1 MVLEEQDDALDLSFK
16 WFAEQGF
23 FKAVNAHLVDLA
35 NIHPGQRIVEL
46 ACGTGA
52 ATRLIRERLEGA
64 RESLVIGIDASASAL
79 REAMQQLG
87 NARDVALQFIQG
99 RVEALSCTVRE
110 HVDGVIFCN
119 GIHYVSDKDNLLDQ
133 VNRTLKVGGTFAF
146 NTSFYQGA
154 HLPETEGFYRRWM
167 FKAIR
172 LLRSEYQLRPQPDK
186 VESRKQLTPEQYGQL
201 LRDRGFT
208 IQCQAVQTVQV
219 PLEGWVNISRFEDF
233 VSGALP
239 GVPTQQ
245 ASKVLQTA
253 VRQTFQELKLEVV
266 PRNWLSVVAHKA

>member
-1 MVLEEQDDALDLSFK
+1 MVLEQQDDHSFK

-52 ATRLIRERLEGA
+52 ATRLIRDRLEGA

-99 RVEALSCTVRE
+99 RVEALSSTVRE

-119 GIHYVSDKDNLLDQ
+119 GIHYVSDKDSLLDQ
-133 VNRTLKVGGTFAF
+133 ISQTLKVGGTFAF

-186 VESRKQLTPEQYGQL
+186 VESRKQLTPEQYSQL

-208 IQCQAVQTVQV
+208 IQCQAEQTVQV

-245 ASKVLQTA
+245 ASKVLQEA
-253 VRQTFQELKLEVV
+253 VRQTFKELKLEVV
-266 PRNWLSVVAHKA
+266 PRNWLSVVALKA

>member
-1 MVLEEQDDALDLSFK
+1 MVLEQQDDHSFK

-52 ATRLIRERLEGA
+52 ATRLIRDRLEGA

-99 RVEALSCTVRE
+99 RVEALSSTVRE

-119 GIHYVSDKDNLLDQ
+119 GIHYVSDKDSLLDQ
-133 VNRTLKVGGTFAF
+133 ISQTLKVGGTFAF

-186 VESRKQLTPEQYGQL
+186 VESRKQLTPEQYSQL

-208 IQCQAVQTVQV
+208 IQCQAEQTVQV

-239 GVPTQQ
+239 GVPTQE
-245 ASKVLQTA
+245 ASKVLQKA
-253 VRQTFQELKLEVV
+253 VRQTFQELNLEVV
-266 PRNWLSVVAHKA
+266 PRNWLSVVALKA

>member
-1 MVLEEQDDALDLSFK
+1 MVLEQQDDHSFK

-52 ATRLIRERLEGA
+52 ATRLIRDRLEGA

-99 RVEALSCTVRE
+99 RVEALSSTVRE

-119 GIHYVSDKDNLLDQ
+119 GIHYVSDKDSLLDQ
-133 VNRTLKVGGTFAF
+133 ISQTLKVGGTFAF

-186 VESRKQLTPEQYGQL
+186 VESRRQLTPEQYSQL

-245 ASKVLQTA
+245 ASKVLQEA
-253 VRQTFQELKLEVV
+253 VRQTFKELKLEVV
-266 PRNWLSVVAHKA
+266 PRNWLSVVALKA

>member
-1 MVLEEQDDALDLSFK
+1 MVLEEQNDELDLSFK

-52 ATRLIRERLEGA
+52 ATRIIRDRLEGA

-99 RVEALSCTVRE
+99 RVEALSSTVRE

-119 GIHYVSDKDNLLDQ
+119 GIHYVSDKDSLLDQ
-133 VNRTLKVGGTFAF
+133 VSQTLKVGGTFAF

-172 LLRSEYQLRPQPDK
+172 ILRSEYQLRPQPDK

-245 ASKVLQTA
+245 ASPSTPEGGAADLPGA
-253 VRQTFQELKLEVV
+253 E
-266 PRNWLSVVAHKA
+266 A

>member
-1 MVLEEQDDALDLSFK
+1 MVLEQQDDHSFK

-52 ATRLIRERLEGA
+52 ATRLIRDRLEGA

-99 RVEALSCTVRE
+99 RVEALSSTVRE

-119 GIHYVSDKDNLLDQ
+119 GIHYVSDKDSLLDQ
-133 VNRTLKVGGTFAF
+133 ISQTLKVGGTFAF

-186 VESRKQLTPEQYGQL
+186 VESRRQLTPEQYSQL

-208 IQCQAVQTVQV
+208 IQCQAEQTVQV

-245 ASKVLQTA
+245 ASKVLQEA
-253 VRQTFQELKLEVV
+253 VRQTFKELKLEVV
-266 PRNWLSVVAHKA
+266 PRNWLSVVALKA

>member
-1 MVLEEQDDALDLSFK
+1 M
-16 WFAEQGF
+16 FAEQGF

-52 ATRLIRERLEGA
+52 ATRLIRDRLEGA

-99 RVEALSCTVRE
+99 RVEALSSTVRE

-119 GIHYVSDKDNLLDQ
+119 GIHYVSDKDSLLDQ
-133 VNRTLKVGGTFAF
+133 VSQTLKVGGTFAF

-172 LLRSEYQLRPQPDK
+172 ILRSRVPAATAAGQGGVSQAADAGAVRAAPSRPG
-186 VESRKQLTPEQYGQL
+186 L
-201 LRDRGFT
+201 T

-245 ASKVLQTA
+245 ASQVLQKA

-266 PRNWLSVVAHKA
+266 PRNWLSVVALKA

>member
-1 MVLEEQDDALDLSFK
+1 MVLEQQDDHSFK

-23 FKAVNAHLVDLA
+23 FKAVNSHLVDLA

-52 ATRLIRERLEGA
+52 ATRLIRDRLEGA

-99 RVEALSCTVRE
+99 RVEALSSTVRE

-119 GIHYVSDKDNLLDQ
+119 GIHYVSDKDSLLDQ
-133 VNRTLKVGGTFAF
+133 ISQTLKVGGTFAF

-186 VESRKQLTPEQYGQL
+186 VESRKQLTPEQYSQL

-208 IQCQAVQTVQV
+208 IQCQAEQTVQV

-239 GVPTQQ
+239 GVPTQE
-245 ASKVLQTA
+245 ASKVLQKA
-253 VRQTFQELKLEVV
+253 VRQTFQELNLEVV
-266 PRNWLSVVAHKA
+266 PRNWLSVVALKA

>member
-52 ATRLIRERLEGA
+52 ATRLIRDRLEGA

-133 VNRTLKVGGTFAF
+133 VSQTLKVGGTFAF

-266 PRNWLSVVAHKA
+266 PRNWLSVVALKA